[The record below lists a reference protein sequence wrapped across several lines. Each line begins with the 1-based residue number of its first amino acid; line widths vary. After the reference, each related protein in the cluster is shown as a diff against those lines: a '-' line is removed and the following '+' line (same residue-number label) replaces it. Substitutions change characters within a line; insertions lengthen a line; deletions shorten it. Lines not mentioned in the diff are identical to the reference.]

1 MRFGRRFA
9 ICAGAIEKKP
19 IEDFNPPL
27 NEEEKKLY
35 EDDYKRARHMEELGL
50 NPQEMKLEFSAT
62 WDWDDD

>member
-1 MRFGRRFA
+1 MKFTRRFA

-27 NEEEKKLY
+27 NKEEVELYKEDYEVARIYEKHGN
-35 EDDYKRARHMEELGL
+35 DP
-50 NPQEMKLEFSAT
+50 NEMKLGFSAT